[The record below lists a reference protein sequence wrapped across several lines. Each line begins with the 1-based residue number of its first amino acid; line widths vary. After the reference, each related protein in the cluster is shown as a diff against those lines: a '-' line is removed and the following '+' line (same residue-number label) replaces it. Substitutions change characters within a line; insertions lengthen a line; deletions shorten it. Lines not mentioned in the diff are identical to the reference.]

1 MVGRVCM
8 WSPPHKGKRDVV
20 RGNGAGLTRSGALVC
35 ISWES
40 LSWGQLTPA
49 KPNGINIHNKIYNTN
64 TNIQYWWGWRMK
76 YVVGR
81 WIFVGNRWTTQTGPP
96 EQTCYNI
103 GPNLNNDSS
112 HACNSF
118 TSLLKKSKILLRIYI
133 ILFFFIEL
141 LLKFLLRTN
150 GLKWLWAPA
159 ERCIRVLK
167 SPLVGLN
174 FSTLKVINDISFSL
188 FAHMFLFLFLF
199 LFVFLS
205 N

>member
-1 MVGRVCM
+1 MQLF
-8 WSPPHKGKRDVV
+8 H
-20 RGNGAGLTRSGALVC
+20 
-35 ISWES
+35 
-40 LSWGQLTPA
+40 LSVKEIENSA
-49 KPNGINIHNKIYNTN
+49 EDIY
-64 TNIQYWWGWRMK
+64 Y
-76 YVVGR
+76 
-81 WIFVGNRWTTQTGPP
+81 
-96 EQTCYNI
+96 
-103 GPNLNNDSS
+103 S
-112 HACNSF
+112 
-118 TSLLKKSKILLRIYI
+118 
-133 ILFFFIEL
+133 FFFIEL